1 MAIPN
6 IPAKKKPTRYI
17 KPLLSRKVLQGR
29 TVVQGQETT
38 TGNNGEQE
46 QAERKEVVEIVLQN
60 VDYNDGGIIKEQ
72 FLPDSFV
79 KWDLIDAGY
88 KGKVKTP
95 IIKFRIPDKK
105 FAKWVKFMFPKIQE
119 FLKTSSNAIYPNVD
133 KLTDSILEMYHS
145 APTEESMERMKLS
158 LQELMDSVYKAL
170 SENRWDDAMGYYKQA
185 INLTA
190 RLYGHQ
196 LSPDNVRAIEAQA
209 RKAGIDPG
217 DRGAATNSYWD
228 DGTEKFWPTF
238 VRSAK
243 SWREDFGRTVKDE
256 PKMQYIIMSGSR
268 SGNSPGYVQRK
279 LASQGYGSMGDVSLQ
294 QRDILM
300 HNDLY
305 HMYRG
310 AVYDISDTEGTNDF
324 FNAPGLLNNLTGDL
338 TDAAKADDA
347 VWMEKLKELKEKG
360 EESDMGEKDRMRAL
374 STTLEGRAQIF
385 MEAIKRLAEV
395 DRTKG
400 GWKGIDF
407 KISNSN
413 DVVRDFFKT
422 IESLANAKIVK
433 SGWKNQANVD
443 KLVKMVTAAVGFC
456 TLGGDAVVDYGYN
469 LSDTAGMF
477 ADKDEC
483 SASFLSV
490 VDSIITVL
498 NAETD
503 RYDSEIEREE
513 NTKAVNE
520 GYYRPYFSL
529 LERMENLYSEG
540 YRYELSEG
548 LVKRPSDDAI
558 IAFLMKL
565 GLKFGPR
572 QQSQAHNTVNN
583 REQEPAYDI
592 GND

>member
-6 IPAKKKPTRYI
+6 IPTKKKPTRYI
-17 KPLLSRKVLQGR
+17 KPLLTRKVLQGR
-29 TVVQGQETT
+29 TVAQGQDATA
-38 TGNNGEQE
+38 GNNGGQE
-46 QAERKEVVEIVLQN
+46 QTERKEVVEIVLQN

-95 IIKFRIPDKK
+95 VIKFRIPDRK

-133 KLTDSILEMYHS
+133 KLSDSILEMYHS
-145 APTEESMERMKLS
+145 TPTEESMERMKLS

-190 RLYGHQ
+190 RMYGHQ
-196 LSPDNVRAIEAQA
+196 LSPENVRAIEAQA
-209 RKAGIDPG
+209 KKAGIDPN

-256 PKMQYIIMSGSR
+256 PKMQYIILSGNRSGS
-268 SGNSPGYVQRK
+268 SPGYVQRK
-279 LASQGYGSMGDVSLQ
+279 LASQGYNSLGDVSSQ
-294 QRDILM
+294 QKDILM

-305 HMYRG
+305 QMYKG
-310 AVYDISDTEGTNDF
+310 AVYDISDTEGPNDF
-324 FNAPGLLNNLTGDL
+324 FDAPGLLNNLTGDL
-338 TDAAKADDA
+338 TDTAKADDA
-347 VWMEKLKELKEKG
+347 AWMEKLKELKRQSEG
-360 EESDMGEKDRMRAL
+360 ENMSEKDRIRAL
-374 STTLEGRAQIF
+374 SATLEGKAQIF
-385 MEAIKRLAEV
+385 MEAIGRLAET
-395 DRTKG
+395 DRSKG

-407 KISNSN
+407 KIAKSN
-413 DVVRDFFKT
+413 DVVTDFLKT
-422 IESLANAKIVK
+422 IESVAKAKIIK

-443 KLVKMVTAAVGFC
+443 KLTKMVTAAVGFC
-456 TLGGDAVVDYGYN
+456 TIGGDAVVDCGYN

-477 ADKDEC
+477 ANKDEC

-503 RYDSEIEREE
+503 RYDSEVESAE
-513 NTKAVNE
+513 NANAVKE
-520 GYYRPYFSL
+520 GYFRPYFTI
-529 LERMENLYSEG
+529 LERMENLYNEG
-540 YRYELSEG
+540 YRHDLCEG
-548 LVKRPSDDAI
+548 LVRRPSDDAI
-558 IAFLMKL
+558 ISFLMKL
-565 GLKFGPR
+565 GLRFG
-572 QQSQAHNTVNN
+572 QQPATDNSIDNGQ
-583 REQEPAYDI
+583 QEALSDETN
-592 GND
+592 G